1 MKKRSSARIATL
13 GFPQLS
19 HPTLHGEA
27 AVRAMIDHLNFQLDF
42 ILPAR
47 PDLIL
52 FPEACDRFSTHTIPE
67 RLAYYRE
74 RGDRIR
80 DMLSSVAA
88 ANRCHIAY
96 SAARQAPDGTWR
108 NTTELIG
115 RDGTTMAEYHKNH
128 CVVTE
133 ISDGGIRCGEAP
145 VVCETDFGRVGFVI
159 CFDLNFQELREK
171 YRMLRPDLILFSS
184 MYHGGLMQ
192 NFWAYD
198 LNAYFAASVCGMEAG
213 IVNPVGCDVA
223 RSSNYSPY
231 LATDINLDFEVAH
244 LDFNWTKLQ
253 AARKK
258 YGREIE
264 IFDGGKTG
272 VVMLSSNHPERTALD
287 VCREFEIELW
297 RDYYQRS
304 LAARANHTAK
314 DAP

>member
-1 MKKRSSARIATL
+1 MKQRGFAKIATL

-19 HPTLHGEA
+19 YPVLHGET
-27 AVRAMIDHLNFQLDF
+27 AVNAMIDHLKFQLDF
-42 ILPAR
+42 VLPNR

-52 FPEACDRFSTHTIPE
+52 FPEACDRFSTHTMTE
-67 RLAYYRE
+67 RLDYYRD

-80 DMLSSVAA
+80 DMLADVAA
-88 ANRCHIAY
+88 ANRCYIGY
-96 SAARQAPDGTWR
+96 SAARSEPDGTWR

-115 RDGTTMAEYHKNH
+115 RDGSTLAKYNKNH
-128 CVVTE
+128 CVTTE
-133 ISDGGIRCGEAP
+133 ISDGKILCGEAP
-145 VVCETDFGRVGFVI
+145 VVCETDFGKVGFVI

-171 YRMLRPDLILFSS
+171 YRALHPDLLLFSS

-198 LNAYFAASVCGMEAG
+198 LNTYLAASVCGVEAG
-213 IVNPVGCDVA
+213 MVNPVGCDVA

-231 LATDINLDFEVAH
+231 LVTEINLDFEVAH
-244 LDFNWTKLQ
+244 LDFNWNKLQ

-258 YGREIE
+258 YGEEID

-272 VVMLSSNHPERTALD
+272 VVMLSSKHPERTALD

-297 RDYYQRS
+297 RDYYRRS
-304 LAARANHTAK
+304 LAARAGHTAGNVN
-314 DAP
+314 